1 MLENTLVKEINH
13 LNNQEEMNKIEIN
26 MYSELIKQ
34 KQMINDDEEIA
45 KELYDQL
52 IDKKDEKDRG

>member
-13 LNNQEEMNKIEIN
+13 LNNQEEMNKIEIS

>member
-1 MLENTLVKEINH
+1 MLENALVKEINH
-13 LNNQEEMNKIEIN
+13 LDNREEMNKIEIN